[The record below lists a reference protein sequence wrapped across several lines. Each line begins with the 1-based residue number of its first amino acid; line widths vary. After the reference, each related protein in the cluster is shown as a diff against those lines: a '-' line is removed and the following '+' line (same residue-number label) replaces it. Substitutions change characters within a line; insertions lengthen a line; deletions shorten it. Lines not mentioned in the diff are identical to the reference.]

1 MNLGMYGLS
10 QRVIL
15 IPQFAENL
23 VTKEKKKY

>member
-1 MNLGMYGLS
+1 MYGLS

-15 IPQFAENL
+15 TPQFAENL